1 MQKQIIELT
10 LKGFGLAELVAKGVV
25 TQQDADQIEAD
36 AGDEIRDLIAA
47 QANLVKHRYVI
58 RTGDTID
65 DL

>member
-1 MQKQIIELT
+1 MQKQIVELT
-10 LKGFGLAELVAKGVV
+10 LKGFGLAQLVAKGVV
-25 TQQDADQIEAD
+25 TQKDADQIESD
-36 AGDEIRDLIAA
+36 ARSEIRDLVAA